1 MHRDKRCFTH
11 WSSTCARLRA
21 GEKVWRIAKPSVSV
35 GVATSQCDLKA
46 SQENGQVRNCLGGY
60 QGGSKEPSTMAS
72 DVVDLVRESGDP
84 KASAI
89 TKVLGLPLDLLE
101 KYFGRRPA
109 IEIFRLGDVIPN
121 SKRLENVATV
131 LFGVRA

>member
-1 MHRDKRCFTH
+1 
-11 WSSTCARLRA
+11 
-21 GEKVWRIAKPSVSV
+21 
-35 GVATSQCDLKA
+35 
-46 SQENGQVRNCLGGY
+46 
-60 QGGSKEPSTMAS
+60 MAS

-89 TKVLGLPLDLLE
+89 TKVLGLPLDLLG
-101 KYFGRRPA
+101 KYLRRRPA